1 MNGSTKLGS
10 FAAAAV
16 LTMGGAAAVGA
27 AVGPFDSTNHSDHQE
42 APMPSTTATMTHQN
56 HTGSASNYVLYPEVS
71 VLSPDRPGPITF
83 KVLDPT
89 GAAVTSFEERHE
101 RPMHLVLVSSDLTSY
116 AHLHPTL
123 AGDGTWT
130 ASLPALAPGGYRLI
144 ADSVPSGAE
153 GQILTT
159 ELLVPGTHA
168 PTDLPGPSPTASVDG
183 FEVRMDLAGAEGG
196 TTATFTVQRDGAA
209 LAPDPYLGARG
220 HLVAIDAADLG
231 YLHVHPDESTGP
243 AVGFAVAGTAPG
255 RYRLF
260 FDFSVDGQVHT
271 AAFTVDLGQSSAPA
285 SGHAHGEEHR

>member
-1 MNGSTKLGS
+1 VNGSTKLGS

-42 APMPSTTATMTHQN
+42 APMPSTTATMTHQG
-56 HTGSASNYVLYPEVS
+56 HTSSAAGYVVHPEVS

-83 KVLDPT
+83 KVLDPS
-89 GAAVTSFEERHE
+89 GAAVTSFEDRHE
-101 RPMHLVLVSSDLTSY
+101 RPMHLILVSSDLTSY
-116 AHLHPTL
+116 YHLHPTL
-123 AGDGTWT
+123 AEDGTWT
-130 ASLPALAPGGYRLI
+130 ASLPGLAPGGYRLI

-159 ELLVPGTHA
+159 DLLVPGAHTPIA
-168 PTDLPGPSPTASVDG
+168 VPGPSPTSSVDG
-183 FEVRMDLAGAEGG
+183 FEVRMDLAGSGDG
-196 TTATFTVQRDGAA
+196 STATFTVQRDGST

-220 HLVAIDAADLG
+220 HLVAIDAEDLG
-231 YLHVHPDESTGP
+231 YLHVHPDGATGP
-243 AVGFAVAGTAPG
+243 AVGFTVAGTEPG

-271 AAFTVDLGQSSAPA
+271 AAFTVDLGQPSAPA
-285 SGHAHGEEHR
+285 TGHAHEEEHR